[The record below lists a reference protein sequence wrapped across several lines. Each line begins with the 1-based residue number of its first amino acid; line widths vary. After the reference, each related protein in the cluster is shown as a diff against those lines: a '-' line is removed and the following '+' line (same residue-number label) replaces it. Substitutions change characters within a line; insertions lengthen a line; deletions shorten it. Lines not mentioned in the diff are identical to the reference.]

1 MAECIIPIC
10 FVIFYSIKM
19 NGSGSSFRAD
29 EDYLFYR
36 NMRGIMLY
44 AGIVSF
50 DHY

>member
-1 MAECIIPIC
+1 MAQ
-10 FVIFYSIKM
+10 VVQ
-19 NGSGSSFRAD
+19 FRAD

-36 NMRGIMLY
+36 NMRGILLY